1 MKKTLSWLIVLAMV
15 FAMIPAV
22 FAAEESE
29 VTYTKI
35 SSMEEL
41 TDGNYVIVC
50 NENSRAMTYINS
62 ASSPWI
68 EAADASI
75 EGDTVTNVEGMVW
88 SITVDG
94 SSVKLCDA
102 NGNYVAPKGGNNNGI
117 KNAEYS
123 WAVSCEDGLFQFK
136 GTGSDTVTMA
146 YNAGDQANGLRFRAY
161 KNTTVTGNNA
171 ASYPT
176 EFALYKEVEVSNEEP
191 EIPVEPETP
200 VIPEIPEGGLIL
212 GDNTF
217 NMAAGEASIELTYT
231 ATEAGTVTVEFTK
244 MGYMGSLGMTD
255 KPVAECFAGAND
267 TTPWF
272 NAYIDDVQLNALY
285 KGAVEV
291 EAGQTITIK
300 VDHVGGTYFINKDR
314 EGIVNIGF
322 VAGSS
327 EGGDD
332 VVEPIEGEIWNV
344 ETTDNNCYLDGYTFT
359 AAVSGTYTFHIPA
372 GLGLTTPERD
382 ENWQPA
388 IIDYYD
394 NANGY
399 THVIDLY
406 AGQEYEVL
414 IGSVEKTQW
423 EIIWTVE
430 EKEVEGPTEPD
441 VPVVPPVVEGETVI
455 IGTNAGK
462 VDTMYIFTA
471 TEAGTL
477 KIDATTGN
485 STAGALQ
492 GSYYNSGW
500 LTLEVDGVAVDG
512 LLQGVYTMEVA
523 AGQVVSIQ
531 VKAGWQMFATATPN
545 IILSM
550 EAASEGG
557 EEGGLILGENN
568 IEGDIEYTYTA
579 DAEGTLTINGV
590 GGKVEVGTFGA
601 QNISAYYYQNSSL
614 LLIVNGE
621 TIDAANAGVA
631 EIGLKAGDSV
641 TIKIGYGK
649 DTFKNAAVVLTL
661 SFVEGS
667 IGGDE
672 GGEEGGL
679 ILGGNNIE
687 GDIEY
692 TYTADAEG
700 TLTINGVGGKVE
712 VGTFGAQNIS
722 AYYYQNSSLLL
733 IVNGETIDAAN
744 AGVAEIGLKAGDSV
758 TIKIGYGKDTFKNA
772 AVVLTLS
779 FVEGSIGGDEGGDV
793 EEPETNGTGTE
804 ADPFIIG
811 SLPYEATQESGDD
824 FYYQYSATE
833 AGTVYVYYTNGLV
846 SVSSS
851 NGDNSWQSVEGG
863 KSIEVAAGD
872 VVTINPWNGNTGI
885 KVEFAGKVD
894 EPEGPVVGSGD
905 GTAGNPF
912 IIAVPSEHEQDAG
925 DDLYYQFTAEKDGKI
940 LFFYN
945 AGVFGVSGS
954 SVGSWESMEGGK
966 YMQVAA
972 GDVITINAWNGCTSF
987 SVAYEE
993 ESEEFNGILLEGNT
1007 VELKRGGASLYAWTA
1022 SADGK
1027 FIVEIKSS
1035 TFSYGYTLTV
1045 NGQSMGYGTNE
1056 LILDVKAGDL
1066 IIVEF
1071 TTSAAASTDW
1081 VLTLSGEMDDGTCR
1095 HEYVDGVCIKCGEAK
1110 EPDGTQDYPFIIGD
1124 QNETYAYEST
1134 PAWFQ
1139 FTAEADTTLII
1150 KTNKTKW
1157 HMLANVSIDG
1167 ASVSP
1172 TRVTDGNYYVY
1183 TIEVK
1188 AGSVLKFRVN
1198 ATTSSADE
1206 MIVEVQQQVACQHGN
1221 TRVEGAVEADCGNAG
1236 HTGKTVCADCG
1247 EEISA
1252 GEVIPATGE
1261 HNFIEGSCGICGEA
1275 DPDYVPECEHN
1286 YVDGVCT
1293 NCGEADPDYVPE
1305 QPDEPSNPGTGS
1317 MNILAIALIAMMSA
1331 TAVVVTAKKSDEE

>member
-22 FAAEESE
+22 FAAEEATSSVTLTASE
-29 VTYTKI
+29 MGLANAEDFSEYRLEPITFSAEQGASNNHPKYYTSGAAI
-35 SSMEEL
+35 RLYQNNSFTITPDEGYVINSITINTVSTQYCVENAGVEL
-41 TDGNYVIVC
+41 TNVASTTGAN
-50 NENSRAMTYINS
+50 TTS
-62 ASSPWI
+62 AVLVP
-68 EAADASI
+68 
-75 EGDTVTNVEGMVW
+75 
-88 SITVDG
+88 
-94 SSVKLCDA
+94 
-102 NGNYVAPKGGNNNGI
+102 
-117 KNAEYS
+117 
-123 WAVSCEDGLFQFK
+123 EDGTQPVVIFNDAVNNSQ
-136 GTGSDTVTMA
+136 
-146 YNAGDQANGLRFRAY
+146 LRIVSVVVEY
-161 KNTTVTGNNA
+161 A
-171 ASYPT
+171 AA
-176 EFALYKEVEVSNEEP
+176 EEEEP

-255 KPVAECFAGAND
+255 KPIAECFAGAND

-272 NAYIDDVQLNALY
+272 NAYINDVQLNALY
-285 KGAVEV
+285 KGSVEV

-322 VAGSS
+322 IAGSS

-332 VVEPIEGEIWNV
+332 VVEPIEGEIFNV
-344 ETTDNNCYLDGYTFT
+344 ETTDNNCYIDGYTFT

-406 AGQEYEVL
+406 AGQEYEIL
-414 IGSVEKTQW
+414 IGSTEKTQW

-430 EKEVEGPTEPD
+430 EKEVEAPSEPET
-441 VPVVPPVVEGETVI
+441 PVEPPVVEGETVI

-700 TLTINGVGGKVE
+700 TLTINAVGGKVE
-712 VGTFGAQNIS
+712 VGSFGAQNVV
-722 AYYYQNSSLLL
+722 AYYYQNNSLQL
-733 IVNGETIDAAN
+733 IVNGEIVDGATYK
-744 AGVAEIGLKAGDSV
+744 GVTTVDLKAGDSV
-758 TIKIGYGKDTFKNA
+758 TIKIGYGNENYKNA
-772 AVVLTLS
+772 EIVLTLS
-779 FVEGSIGGDEGGDV
+779 FEEGSIGGGDV
-793 EEPETNGTGTE
+793 VEPETPVEPDQPGDNEEPE
-804 ADPFIIG
+804 
-811 SLPYEATQESGDD
+811 
-824 FYYQYSATE
+824 
-833 AGTVYVYYTNGLV
+833 
-846 SVSSS
+846 
-851 NGDNSWQSVEGG
+851 
-863 KSIEVAAGD
+863 
-872 VVTINPWNGNTGI
+872 
-885 KVEFAGKVD
+885 
-894 EPEGPVVGSGD
+894 VGSGS
-905 GTAGNPF
+905 GTAGDPF
-912 IIAVPSEHEQDAG
+912 IIAVPSEHEQESS

-993 ESEEFNGILLEGNT
+993 ESEEFNGTLLEGNS
-1007 VELKRGGASLYAWTA
+1007 VELKRGGPSLYAWTA

-1035 TFSYGYTLTV
+1035 TFTFGYTLTV
-1045 NGQSMGYGTNE
+1045 NGQTMGYGTNE

-1071 TTSAAASTDW
+1071 TTNAGASTDW
-1081 VLTLSGEMDDGTCR
+1081 VMVLVGEMDDGTCR
-1095 HEYVDGVCIKCGEAK
+1095 HEYENGVCIKCGEAK
-1110 EPDGTQDYPFIIGD
+1110 APDGTQDYPFIIGN

-1139 FTAEADTTLII
+1139 FTAEADTTLTI

-1157 HMLANVSIDG
+1157 HMLANATIDG
-1167 ASVSP
+1167 ASISP

-1198 ATTSSADE
+1198 ATSSSADE

-1221 TRVEGAVEADCGNAG
+1221 TAERHENVQDATCTAGGSYDKVTYCTDCQ
-1236 HTGKTVCADCG
+1236 
-1247 EEISA
+1247 
-1252 GEVIPATGE
+1252 EVISTENVTTDAL
-1261 HNFIEGSCGICGEA
+1261 
-1275 DPDYVPECEHN
+1275 EHN
-1286 YVDGVCT
+1286 YVEGTCT
-1293 NCGEADPDYVPE
+1293 GCGAADPNYVAPPVVE
-1305 QPDEPSNPGTGS
+1305 PDEPSNPGTGS

>member
-255 KPVAECFAGAND
+255 KPIAECFAGAND

-430 EKEVEGPTEPD
+430 EKEVEAPSEPET
-441 VPVVPPVVEGETVI
+441 PVEPPVAETDPI
-455 IGTNAGK
+455 LAGTTAGK
-462 VDTMYIFTA
+462 VDTLYAYTA
-471 TEAGTL
+471 TADGIL
-477 KIDATTGN
+477 KIDVTTGT
-485 STAGALQ
+485 SGAGNLQ
-492 GSYYNSGW
+492 GSYYTNSW
-500 LTLEVDGVAVDG
+500 LILEVDGVVIDG
-512 LLQGVYTMEVA
+512 LQQGVHEVEVV
-523 AGQVVSIQ
+523 AGQIVTIQ
-531 VKAGWQMFATATPN
+531 VKAGWNILADAKPN
-545 IILSM
+545 FILSM

-557 EEGGLILGENN
+557 EEGGLILGE
-568 IEGDIEYTYTA
+568 
-579 DAEGTLTINGV
+579 
-590 GGKVEVGTFGA
+590 
-601 QNISAYYYQNSSL
+601 
-614 LLIVNGE
+614 
-621 TIDAANAGVA
+621 
-631 EIGLKAGDSV
+631 
-641 TIKIGYGK
+641 
-649 DTFKNAAVVLTL
+649 
-661 SFVEGS
+661 
-667 IGGDE
+667 
-672 GGEEGGL
+672 
-679 ILGGNNIE
+679 NNIE

-894 EPEGPVVGSGD
+894 EPEGPVVGSGI
-905 GTAGNPF
+905 GTAGDPF

-1206 MIVEVQQQVACQHGN
+1206 MIVEVQQQVACQHTN

>member
-672 GGEEGGL
+672 GG
-679 ILGGNNIE
+679 
-687 GDIEY
+687 
-692 TYTADAEG
+692 
-700 TLTINGVGGKVE
+700 
-712 VGTFGAQNIS
+712 
-722 AYYYQNSSLLL
+722 
-733 IVNGETIDAAN
+733 
-744 AGVAEIGLKAGDSV
+744 
-758 TIKIGYGKDTFKNA
+758 
-772 AVVLTLS
+772 
-779 FVEGSIGGDEGGDV
+779 DV